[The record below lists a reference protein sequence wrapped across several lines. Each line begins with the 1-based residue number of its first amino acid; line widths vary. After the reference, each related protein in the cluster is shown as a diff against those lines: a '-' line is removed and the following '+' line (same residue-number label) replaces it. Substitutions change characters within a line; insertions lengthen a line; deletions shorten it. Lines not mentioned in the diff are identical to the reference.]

1 MYDYMIQ
8 YVKGEHCTTSAP
20 NLFLAAVKILNVHR
34 LSVKKMKW
42 AQNSDYKTNPNST
55 E

>member
-1 MYDYMIQ
+1 MVQ

-42 AQNSDYKTNPNST
+42 AQNSDYKANPNST